1 MLLLICD
8 LLVWT
13 GLVKYCTFLVWMFV
27 PWMIHIYRIRIWRSI
42 RLLFFVRLF
51 FVFHGEIFTYI
62 IAHAKSRNCMSDTVN
77 TILISF
83 PWLLFNISL
92 NYRMYITVTTPYSH
106 KIDFS
111 SLEITLHRGL
121 HHSHFNSGDL
131 QQINLAIR
139 FRHIPTF
146 GAGLIENHAFV

>member
-1 MLLLICD
+1 M
-8 LLVWT
+8 
-13 GLVKYCTFLVWMFV
+13 KYCTFWVWMICAV
-27 PWMIHIYRIRIWRSI
+27 NDSYRMNHLISRIWRSI
-42 RLLFFVRLF
+42 RLLLLVLLF
-51 FVFHGEIFTYI
+51 FCTYKWYFTYI
-62 IAHAKSRNCMSDTVN
+62 IAYAKSRNCLSDTVN

-131 QQINLAIR
+131 QQINPAIK

>member
-1 MLLLICD
+1 MWSPGLNRFSEILYLLSVNYLCREWFIPYESFDIKD
-8 LLVWT
+8 L
-13 GLVKYCTFLVWMFV
+13 TFDSSFIFSSV
-27 PWMIHIYRIRIWRSI
+27 
-42 RLLFFVRLF
+42 
-51 FVFHGEIFTYI
+51 VFLYFTYI

-83 PWLLFNISL
+83 PWLLFNNSL

-131 QQINLAIR
+131 QQINPAIR